1 MSHASTHKPA
11 ARSKLVR
18 RAISL
23 EILSLGWMGFE
34 PIAAIVSAS
43 QAHSLTLL
51 AFGIDGAIELG
62 SAVVVGWR
70 FIVELRWGKDLGAIA
85 ERRARRIAA
94 TLLWG
99 LGAYIFAEA
108 IRNLSAGVG
117 ETFSA
122 LGFAVAVVEIPT
134 MFLLAFAK
142 RRTAD
147 QLGSIALYAD
157 AAAATSC
164 TYLAVAVVVGMLS
177 EKFFGIWW
185 IDGIT
190 SLAISGF
197 LIREGL
203 LSWSSSVPPIGRYS
217 L

>member
-1 MSHASTHKPA
+1 
-11 ARSKLVR
+11 
-18 RAISL
+18 
-23 EILSLGWMGFE
+23 MGFE
-34 PIAAIVSAS
+34 PIAAIVSAI

-70 FIVELRWGKDLGAIA
+70 FTVELRAGEDLGAIA

-94 TLLWG
+94 ILLWS
-99 LGAYIFAEA
+99 LGIYIFAEA
-108 IRNLSAGVG
+108 IRNLSDGAA

-122 LGFAVAVVEIPT
+122 LGFSVALVEIPT
-134 MFLLAFAK
+134 MFTLAFAK

-147 QLGSIALYAD
+147 QLGSIALRAD

-177 EKFFGIWW
+177 ELFFRIWW
-185 IDGIT
+185 IDAVT

-203 LSWSSSVPPIGRYS
+203 LSWSTSVPAIDRYS
-217 L
+217 V